1 MVTEPI
7 KYSELMSFQNFPVR
21 VLNMCSV
28 LTYLSLKCMNE
39 PPSFPKQSPW
49 ESCSLED
56 FCVCVMQI
64 GSQTLGAVSLLTG
77 DRTQGLRQML
87 EDLR

>member
-49 ESCSLED
+49 ESCSLEG
-56 FCVCVMQI
+56 FVCVCVCHANWFI
-64 GSQTLGAVSLLTG
+64 DLGAVSLLTG
-77 DRTQGLRQML
+77 DRK
-87 EDLR
+87 